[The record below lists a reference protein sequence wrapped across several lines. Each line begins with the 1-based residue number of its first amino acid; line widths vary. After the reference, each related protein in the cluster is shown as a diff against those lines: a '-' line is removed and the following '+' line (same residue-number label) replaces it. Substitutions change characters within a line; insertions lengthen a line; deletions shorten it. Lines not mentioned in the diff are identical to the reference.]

1 MRPSDLARRLAEAPS
16 TDLGLS
22 RALSPS
28 HNDSTDEVALP
39 PDDETQQTVRF
50 CTGTACTFAGGL
62 RLRDRLAGIA
72 GSSPVRCLGTCH
84 DAPAAQRG
92 HEVFG
97 GVNRLPVELWSGELS
112 ASLLLGASAKRV
124 PRVSLVKP
132 AALLRR
138 VLDGQATPNA
148 AMYELPSGEEIL
160 RRVEAL
166 GLHEPGRPDRP
177 LTARWREAR
186 ATPAER
192 RFVVARG
199 DEGEPG
205 SFLDRV
211 VTEDDPHAVLAGL
224 HAAARAADARE
235 AIIYLRA
242 EYVGAHRAI
251 ERAIHEAHAAG
262 WLGDDLHVELVI
274 GQGPYICGEE
284 ASLLRAI
291 ERGRPHARPLA
302 PFPVHRG
309 LWGCPTVVHSVESL
323 LTLNTTLITGRG
335 QDRRLICVSGAVR
348 EPGVV
353 EALHGMTAGQII
365 DEGAGG
371 LKDGVRMVLVGGPR
385 GRVLNADELDLPLD
399 PEHVPGMG
407 YGSLMVLSED
417 VTPRALAEHLFQ
429 FTAAESCG
437 ACTACRVGASLM
449 PKMVDSEALTTLMEH
464 MSSAARCGFGRE
476 TPRPVL
482 DLLRLYPGELFPPK

>member
-1 MRPSDLARRLAEAPS
+1 MRLDDLARRLAEARP
-16 TDLGLS
+16 TEPTK
-22 RALSPS
+22 ALA
-28 HNDSTDEVALP
+28 HERDTEALDDELP
-39 PDDETQQTVRF
+39 QDEETQQLVRF
-50 CTGTACTFAGGL
+50 CTGTACTFAGGPK
-62 RLRDRLAGIA
+62 LRDRLAGIA
-72 GSSPVRCLGTCH
+72 GAQPVRCLGTCH

-97 GVNRLPVELWSGELS
+97 GVNRLPLELWSGELS
-112 ASLLLGASAKRV
+112 ASLLLGASARRV
-124 PRVSLVKP
+124 PRVCLAKP

-138 VLDGQATPNA
+138 VLDGKATPSA

-177 LTARWREAR
+177 HAARWRQAR
-186 ATPAER
+186 AIPAER

-224 HAAARAADARE
+224 RAAARAADARE
-235 AIIYLRA
+235 ALIYLRA

-291 ERGRPHARPLA
+291 ELDRPHARPLA
-302 PFPVHRG
+302 PFPVNRG
-309 LWGCPTVVHSVESL
+309 LRGSPTVVHSVESL
-323 LTLNTTLITGRG
+323 LALNTTLTTGRG

-348 EPGVV
+348 DPGVV
-353 EALHGMTAGQII
+353 EVLNGMTVGQII

-371 LKDGVRMVLVGGPR
+371 LKDGVQMVLVGGPR

-407 YGSLMVLSED
+407 YGSLMVLSEE
-417 VTPRALAEHLFQ
+417 VTPRALAAHLFE
-429 FTAAESCG
+429 FTASESCG

-449 PKMVDSEALTTLMEH
+449 PKMTDREALITLMEH
-464 MSSAARCGFGRE
+464 MSTAARCGFGRE

-482 DLLRLYPGELFPPK
+482 DLLRLYPDELFPNE

>member
-1 MRPSDLARRLAEAPS
+1 MRPSDLARRLAEAPPETS
-16 TDLGLS
+16 GP
-22 RALSPS
+22 AYVLSPS
-28 HNDSTDEVALP
+28 QDDSMA
-39 PDDETQQTVRF
+39 DDELTPEHAPEPPLRF
-50 CTGTACTFAGGL
+50 CTGTACTFAGGPK
-62 RLRDRLAGIA
+62 LRDRLAGVA
-72 GSSPVRCLGTCH
+72 NVSPVRCLGTCH

-92 HEVFG
+92 QDVFG

-138 VLDGQATPNA
+138 VFDGQATPNA

-160 RRVEAL
+160 RRVDAW

-177 LTARWREAR
+177 LTARWRQAR

-192 RFVVARG
+192 RFVIARG

-211 VTEDDPHAVLAGL
+211 VTEDDPHAVIAGL

-235 AIIYLRA
+235 ALIYLRA

-262 WLGDDLHVELVI
+262 WLGDDLHVELVV

-291 ERGRPHARPLA
+291 ERVRPHTRPLA
-302 PFPVHRG
+302 PFPVNRG

-323 LTLNTTLITGRG
+323 LALNTTLTTGRG
-335 QDRRLICVSGAVR
+335 QDRRLICVSGAVKA
-348 EPGVV
+348 PGVV
-353 EALHGMTAGQII
+353 EALNGMTAGQII

-417 VTPRALAEHLFQ
+417 VTPRALAEHLFE

-482 DLLRLYPGELFPPK
+482 DLLRLYPRELFPRA

>member
-1 MRPSDLARRLAEAPS
+1 MRLDDLARRLAEARPVS
-16 TDLGLS
+16 LGP
-22 RALSPS
+22 ASPRS
-28 HNDSTDEVALP
+28 LEDTSLDDEP
-39 PDDETQQTVRF
+39 PQDEETQQVVRF
-50 CTGTACTFAGGL
+50 CTGTACTFAGGPKL
-62 RLRDRLAGIA
+62 RARLGGIA
-72 GSSPVRCLGTCH
+72 AAQPVRCLGTCH
-84 DAPAAQRG
+84 DAPSAQRG
-92 HEVFG
+92 REVYG

-124 PRVSLVKP
+124 PRVSLAKP

-138 VLDGQATPNA
+138 VLDGQATPSA

-160 RRVEAL
+160 RRAEAL
-166 GLHEPGRPDRP
+166 GLTEPGRPDRP
-177 LTARWREAR
+177 LAARWRQAR
-186 ATPAER
+186 AVPADR
-192 RFVVARG
+192 RFVIARG

-224 HAAARAADARE
+224 RAAARAADARQ
-235 AIIYLRA
+235 ALIYLRA
-242 EYVGAHRAI
+242 EYVGAQRAI

-262 WLGDDLHVELVI
+262 WLGDDLHVELVVA
-274 GQGPYICGEE
+274 QGPYICGEE
-284 ASLLRAI
+284 ASLLRGV
-291 ERGRPHARPLA
+291 ERDRPHTRPLA
-302 PFPVHRG
+302 PFPADRG
-309 LWGCPTVVHSVESL
+309 LWGAPTVVHSVEAL
-323 LTLNTTLITGRG
+323 LALNTSLTSGRG
-335 QDRRLICVSGAVR
+335 HDRRLICVSGAVR

-353 EALHGMTAGQII
+353 ETLHGMTVGQII

-417 VTPRALAEHLFQ
+417 VTPRALAEHLFE
-429 FTAAESCG
+429 FTASESCG

-449 PKMVDSEALTTLMEH
+449 PKMRDGEALLTLMEH
-464 MSSAARCGFGRE
+464 MSTAARCGFGRE

-482 DLLRLYPGELFPPK
+482 DLLRLYPSELFPGG